1 MISRLVRCQSA
12 RLANL
17 FRNHFMNVDRS
28 LSAYRV
34 RLSTLLA
41 TALQINYILCAS
53 APLRE
58 KLLFVFS
65 RYSFRHLPDR
75 TKHLPFNL
83 NGVEPQID
91 RHLKTFKNLFIGRIQ
106 IPERTLF
113 RSDPFLQGLIKG

>member
-1 MISRLVRCQSA
+1 
-12 RLANL
+12 
-17 FRNHFMNVDRS
+17 MNVDRS
-28 LSAYRV
+28 LSAYRA

-65 RYSFRHLPDR
+65 RYSFRQSPDR
-75 TKHLPFNL
+75 AERLPFNL
-83 NGVEPQID
+83 NGVIVQIK
-91 RHLKTFKNLFIGRIQ
+91 RYLKIFKNFFIGRIQ

-113 RSDPFLQGLIKG
+113 RSDPFFQGFI